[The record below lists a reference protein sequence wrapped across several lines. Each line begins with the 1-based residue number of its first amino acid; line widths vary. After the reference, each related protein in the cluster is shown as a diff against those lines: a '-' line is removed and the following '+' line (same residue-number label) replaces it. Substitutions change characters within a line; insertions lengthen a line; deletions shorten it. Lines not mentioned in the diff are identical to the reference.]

1 MPSDAA
7 RSPGRSCR
15 RPHLT
20 PHRPAPSAHRSPAS
34 ARCGVGCGATRG
46 LRSPASRG
54 ARPGRSWRLS
64 GPEPSMTCG
73 HKPGGRARHR
83 APACRAG
90 RRRACGLTG
99 SRGAS
104 LTTGRGP
111 DAPLASTHAQ
121 EPIAA
126 ENRHNPLA
134 GDVGLLTTGGLIR
147 VRLDQGRV
155 RRHLVLSAHYSGR
168 GATTRMTIPSDSA
181 PGPAAR
187 LPHRQALPSKPEPV
201 RGAA

>member
-1 MPSDAA
+1 MASDAA
-7 RSPGRSCR
+7 RSHGRSCR
-15 RPHLT
+15 RPRRT

-73 HKPGGRARHR
+73 HKLGGRARHR

-111 DAPLASTHAQ
+111 DVPLASTHAQ
-121 EPIAA
+121 EPIATGPRPGA
-126 ENRHNPLA
+126 CAWTPARASNPQTTRTA
-134 GDVGLLTTGGLIR
+134 GDGVLPLTRPGSSRAPADVAPLRCGGRQEGPERWL
-147 VRLDQGRV
+147 G
-155 RRHLVLSAHYSGR
+155 RRH
-168 GATTRMTIPSDSA
+168 PSLGSRHA
-181 PGPAAR
+181 PSP
-187 LPHRQALPSKPEPV
+187 
-201 RGAA
+201 